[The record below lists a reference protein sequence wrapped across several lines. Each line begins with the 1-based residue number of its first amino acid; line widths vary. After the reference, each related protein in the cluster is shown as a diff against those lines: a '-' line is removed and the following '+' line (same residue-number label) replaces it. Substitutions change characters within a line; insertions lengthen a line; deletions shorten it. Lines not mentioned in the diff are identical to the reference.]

1 MKMGRWYLLGEALIK
16 LSDKHGT
23 HLLRKVGY
31 ACREHAYNMSK
42 KAIGKQ
48 LRNRKDKEYW
58 R

>member
-16 LSDKHGT
+16 FSDKHGT
-23 HLLRKVGY
+23 TLLRKVGY

-48 LRNRKDKEYW
+48 LRNKNGGNV
-58 R
+58 